1 MWVLVNCNN
10 LLLIGVEKKV
20 LFDYFLIGGF
30 YMIEFLCEF
39 FLIIMLIK
47 LMLVFNLFVKC
58 SL

>member
-1 MWVLVNCNN
+1 MNCNN
-10 LLLIGVEKKV
+10 LLLIGVEKKG